1 MMEWGMT
8 WTTILIALDIVGI
21 LVCASFVIVLY
32 RKRKKADKNLL
43 PQETRGGAFRSIPGK
58 GPQESGFNQIF
69 DNVLRYPQS
78 HSEKESRMHPT
89 DPYEEARWLAEMGM
103 SIQGIAERVDL
114 PRCEIEL
121 IIDLCRVR
129 TSHNI
134 KGRKLAEAV

>member
-1 MMEWGMT
+1 MEWGMT
-8 WTTILIALDIVGI
+8 WTTMLIALDMVGI
-21 LVCASFVIVLY
+21 LVCASIVIVLY
-32 RKRKKADKNLL
+32 RKRKKTAANLSQ
-43 PQETRGGAFRSIPGK
+43 QETNGVFRTIAGK
-58 GPQESGFNQIF
+58 GVQESGFSQTF
-69 DNVLRYPQS
+69 ENVLRYPQVIAGR
-78 HSEKESRMHPT
+78 EGKTTPT

-129 TSHNI
+129 ASHNV

>member
-1 MMEWGMT
+1 MEWGMT
-8 WTTILIALDIVGI
+8 WTTMLIVMDIIGI
-21 LVCASFVIVLY
+21 LVCASIVIVLY
-32 RKRKKADKNLL
+32 RKRKKAAKAIL
-43 PQETRGGAFRSIPGK
+43 PLDARGAFQAIPGK
-58 GPQESGFNQIF
+58 GTQGSGFDQMF
-69 DNVLRYPQS
+69 ENVLRYPQPLTG
-78 HSEKESRMHPT
+78 KEGKTQPT

-129 TSHNI
+129 ASHSL

>member
-1 MMEWGMT
+1 MMGWEMN
-8 WTTILIALDIVGI
+8 WTTMLIALDIVGI
-21 LVCASFVIVLY
+21 LVCASIVIVLY
-32 RKRKKADKNLL
+32 RKRKKAAMNLL
-43 PQETRGGAFRSIPGK
+43 PREAQGALRAIPGK
-58 GPQESGFNQIF
+58 GAQEPGFNKIF

-78 HSEKESRMHPT
+78 LTEKEGKMPHA

-129 TSHNI
+129 TSHTT

>member
-1 MMEWGMT
+1 MGLEIS
-8 WTTILIALDIVGI
+8 WTTMLIALDIVGI
-21 LVCASFVIVLY
+21 LVCASIVIVLY
-32 RKRKKADKNLL
+32 RKRKNAAKALSPLDA
-43 PQETRGGAFRSIPGK
+43 RGTFRAIPGK
-58 GPQESGFNQIF
+58 GAQEPGFGRVF
-69 DNVLRYPQS
+69 ENVLRYPQALA
-78 HSEKESRMHPT
+78 EKEGKTQPM

-129 TSHNI
+129 ASHSV